1 MRHLARPFAVALLTI
16 CGLVLLPICCAAFAQ
31 EPVEVNGI
39 AAVVNGDVIT
49 ISQVQS
55 LSAPRV
61 KQLRAQFTGE
71 ELEKQLKAARELA
84 LKDLIDRQLVLQ
96 AFKKEKYEIPDHIVE
111 ERVHEIIRQ
120 NFGGDR
126 NTFIKTL
133 EAQNYTLGEFKQKE
147 MEQMIVQAMRSHNV
161 KTKNIISPT
170 KIEDYYRKHRDEFT
184 SKETIKLRMIM
195 IPGQKDTATAP
206 AQKALAEEVLGR
218 LAGGAEFDRTAQVYS
233 EDSTRDNGGD
243 WGWIEHNT
251 LAGPLEKVAFNM
263 PVGRISNIID
273 CAGIGPEIVELA
285 LKSGCVVRAAD
296 YRIIGKYPDCRSGQP
311 TAESARAAAAA
322 LEEAVT
328 LTRRGELDAIVTGP
342 VHKARMYE
350 VGFKFPGQTEFFA
363 DRCGVKNYAM
373 CLTGGKITLALV
385 TAHIPL
391 RKVARALKQSE
402 IVRVGLLLAEFLRA
416 RSKSKPRIAVAGLNP
431 HAGES
436 GKLGREEIE
445 IIAPAITVLKS
456 EIRNQ
461 KSEITGPHSPDTVF
475 HRTIEGEFDAVLCM
489 YHDQGLI
496 PLKLHAFHSGVNVTL
511 GLPFARTSPDHGT
524 AFEIAGTGIGRPDS
538 MIVGINIAAQ
548 LAACQVE
555 RSRDVSCK

>member
-1 MRHLARPFAVALLTI
+1 MSTMKPRI
-16 CGLVLLPICCAAFAQ
+16 
-31 EPVEVNGI
+31 GI
-39 AAVVNGDVIT
+39 
-49 ISQVQS
+49 
-55 LSAPRV
+55 
-61 KQLRAQFTGE
+61 
-71 ELEKQLKAARELA
+71 
-84 LKDLIDRQLVLQ
+84 
-96 AFKKEKYEIPDHIVE
+96 
-111 ERVHEIIRQ
+111 
-120 NFGGDR
+120 
-126 NTFIKTL
+126 
-133 EAQNYTLGEFKQKE
+133 TLG
-147 MEQMIVQAMRSHNV
+147 
-161 KTKNIISPT
+161 
-170 KIEDYYRKHRDEFT
+170 
-184 SKETIKLRMIM
+184 
-195 IPGQKDTATAP
+195 
-206 AQKALAEEVLGR
+206 
-218 LAGGAEFDRTAQVYS
+218 
-233 EDSTRDNGGD
+233 
-243 WGWIEHNT
+243 
-251 LAGPLEKVAFNM
+251 
-263 PVGRISNIID
+263 D
-273 CAGIGPEIVELA
+273 CTGIGPEIVELA
-285 LKSGCVVRAAD
+285 LKSGCVARAAD

-475 HRTIEGEFDAVLCM
+475 HRAIEGEFDAVLCM

-496 PLKLHAFHSGVNVTL
+496 PLKLYAFHEGVNVTL

-524 AFEIAGTGIGRPDS
+524 AFEIADDRRDQS
-538 MIVGINIAAQ
+538 
-548 LAACQVE
+548 
-555 RSRDVSCK
+555 RS